1 MEEVSVLIKQAREG
15 DKKAREVLIESN
27 LGLVRHVVKRFLGR
41 GYEAEDLFQIG
52 TIGLMKAIDKFN
64 LELNVCFSTYAV
76 PMITGEVKRFLR
88 DDGMIKVSRSIKEN
102 SFKIGSA
109 RERLIRKLQR
119 EPTLQEIVE
128 ETGIPKGDVVLAM
141 EASGEVESI
150 YKSVTADDGGEMY
163 ILDKVVMADAQG
175 VGTDYGNRI
184 LTFGGDVEKDKL
196 VDHILVGQLLEGL
209 EEQERQLIEM
219 RYFQNKT
226 QTQIASILGISQVQ
240 VSRMEKKILRML
252 RERAG

>member
-1 MEEVSVLIKQAREG
+1 M
-15 DKKAREVLIESN
+15 
-27 LGLVRHVVKRFLGR
+27 
-41 GYEAEDLFQIG
+41 
-52 TIGLMKAIDKFN
+52 
-64 LELNVCFSTYAV
+64 
-76 PMITGEVKRFLR
+76 
-88 DDGMIKVSRSIKEN
+88 
-102 SFKIGSA
+102 
-109 RERLIRKLQR
+109 
-119 EPTLQEIVE
+119 
-128 ETGIPKGDVVLAM
+128 
-141 EASGEVESI
+141 
-150 YKSVTADDGGEMY
+150 TADDGGEMY

>member
-1 MEEVSVLIKQAREG
+1 M
-15 DKKAREVLIESN
+15 
-27 LGLVRHVVKRFLGR
+27 VKRFLGR

-119 EPTLQEIVE
+119 EPSLQEIVE
-128 ETGIPKGDVVLAM
+128 ETGISKEDVVLAM

-163 ILDKVVMADAQG
+163 ILDKVVMADTQG
-175 VGTDYGNRI
+175 VGTDYGNRV
-184 LTFGGDVEKDKL
+184 LTFGGDTEKDKL
-196 VDHILVGQLLEGL
+196 VDHILVGQLLDGL
-209 EEQERQLIEM
+209 ETQERRLIEM
-219 RYFQNKT
+219 RYFENKT

-240 VSRMEKKILRML
+240 VSRMEKKILLML